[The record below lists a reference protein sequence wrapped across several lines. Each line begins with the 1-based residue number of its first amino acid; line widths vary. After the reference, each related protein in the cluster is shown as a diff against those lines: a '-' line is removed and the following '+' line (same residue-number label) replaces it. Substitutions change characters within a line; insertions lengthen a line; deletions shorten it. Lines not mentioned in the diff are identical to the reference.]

1 MARKVEAVLAWLSA
15 TPGAGPTP
23 ASEEFGKHIRAL
35 LEGRFAASELTLV
48 EHPNNRATK
57 ARVLASLKAAAT
69 NLKGSQDALLV
80 VAFSG
85 HGVALTED
93 AFAWVLSDGRL
104 PEEELR
110 QALQS
115 MPSGA
120 EVVLVMDCCYAL
132 RALPWSRGSKL
143 QQQPPPAV
151 DGSEAASRNVIC
163 VASARELLLRK
174 NTKANYFA
182 RSLRR
187 VVESSLPATYEL
199 LGDEMMATMEALGE
213 VDWIPESWWVVCQPT
228 EAGVLSPFRQ

>member
-1 MARKVEAVLAWLSA
+1 MTRKVEAVLAWLSA

-35 LEGRFAASELTLV
+35 LEGRFATSDLTLV
-48 EHPNNRATK
+48 EHPNNLATK
-57 ARVLASLKAAAT
+57 SRVLASLEAAAT
-69 NLKGSQDALLV
+69 NLKGSPDGLLV

-85 HGVALTED
+85 HGAALTEQ
-93 AFAWVLSDGRL
+93 ALAWVLSDGRL
-104 PEEELR
+104 AEEELR

-115 MPSGA
+115 MPLGV
-120 EVVLVMDCCYAL
+120 EIVLVMDCCYAL
-132 RALPWSRGSKL
+132 RALPLSRGSKL
-143 QQQPPPAV
+143 QHLLSPAM
-151 DGSEAASRNVIC
+151 DGSEVASRNVIC
-163 VASARELLLRK
+163 VASASELLLRK

-199 LGDEMMATMEALGE
+199 IDDEMAATMEALGE

-228 EAGVLSPFRQ
+228 EAGALSPFRQ